1 MPGATSQFVI
11 RHSKNSSFPKE
22 IAMKTNS
29 EKFVNYY
36 EQTSKYS
43 VKWAKSR
50 KLLEAQL
57 LTYNTGKALH
67 QQLRSAHQALA
78 EKLLYLYSVALHYHQ
93 AYVGLLAPGTTP
105 LPTLRVNNVQLAQ
118 MLNCS
123 ERTVQNLRQRLRTS
137 GIITREVW
145 HGTNSQYELFLSPQV
160 LHLQLGG
167 DPNNLVTQFFAAAP
181 APLTT
186 SQAQTLRHT
195 VTSKTILET
204 NKLNKLSGA
213 PFQQAPEFGG
223 LAELKPVGLPLN
235 PVEKL
240 EELVENPQSSSVL
253 DTIPELFSGYE
264 TTSDTPTGT
273 APPVAA
279 APPKSPEPPKRRR
292 RPLPKVTPQVP
303 EVPKVVNKKSS
314 EAAPKPASPNVVKST
329 SSEAAPSLTLPTQL
343 PLTLESVYL
352 GLSPAD
358 RLQLD
363 RQVSRMASVASATLY
378 ADQWICDQ
386 ENDRLRIA
394 LAEYLRYAPAANY
407 TRGANEVVERI
418 HLVRRWIDSGLANG
432 QNRWVPLPSLYFDVR
447 NAKGF
452 KATKAWFKKHQ
463 QAKIAIK
470 DRELVT
476 KAVNFYLAS
485 LRPEATIAP
494 TEAYRRVTQT
504 LGKRKASLVQLFQQ
518 EIQNSVPHVQQH
530 RAA

>member
-1 MPGATSQFVI
+1 
-11 RHSKNSSFPKE
+11 
-22 IAMKTNS
+22 MKTNS
-29 EKFVNYY
+29 EKFTNYY

-67 QQLRSAHQALA
+67 HQLRSAHQALA

-93 AYVGLLAPGTTP
+93 GYVGLLVPGTTP
-105 LPTLRVNNVQLAQ
+105 LPALWVNNVQLSQ

-123 ERTVQNLRQRLRTS
+123 ERTIQNLRLRLRTA

-145 HGTNSQYELFLSPQV
+145 HGTNSQYELYLSPQV

-167 DPNNLVTQFFAAAP
+167 DPNNQIAQFFAATP
-181 APLTT
+181 APLT
-186 SQAQTLRHT
+186 SPLAQTLRHT

-213 PFQQAPEFGG
+213 DFQQAPAPELGAG
-223 LAELKPVGLPLN
+223 PDPDSQPLDVVAEPQ
-235 PVEKL
+235 
-240 EELVENPQSSSVL
+240 ELVENPQQNDV
-253 DTIPELFSGYE
+253 PELFSGYE

-273 APPVAA
+273 PLRVAA
-279 APPKSPEPPKRRR
+279 ALPKFPESPEPGKAQLDMVSPPNTAPTDACIVSPRREARNR
-292 RPLPKVTPQVP
+292 RVRRDV
-303 EVPKVVNKKSS
+303 VVNKISS
-314 EAAPKPASPNVVKST
+314 EAAQKHT
-329 SSEAAPSLTLPTQL
+329 SCEPVLGILPEKL

-386 ENDRLRIA
+386 EYNRLRIA

-418 HLVRRWIDSGLANG
+418 HLVRRWIDSGLANN

-476 KAVNFYLAS
+476 KAVNFYMAS
-485 LRPEATIAP
+485 LRPSATIAP

-504 LGKRKASLVQLFQQ
+504 LGKRKASLVQLFHQ

>member
-1 MPGATSQFVI
+1 
-11 RHSKNSSFPKE
+11 
-22 IAMKTNS
+22 MKTNS

-93 AYVGLLAPGTTP
+93 GYVGLLVPGTTP
-105 LPTLRVNNVQLAQ
+105 LPALWVNNVQLSQ

-123 ERTVQNLRQRLRTS
+123 ERTIQNLRLRLRTA

-167 DPNNLVTQFFAAAP
+167 DPNNQIAQFFTATP
-181 APLTT
+181 APLTS

-195 VTSKTILET
+195 ITSKTILET

-213 PFQQAPEFGG
+213 DCQQAPAPG
-223 LAELKPVGLPLN
+223 LGAGPDPDSQPLDVVAEP
-235 PVEKL
+235 
-240 EELVENPQSSSVL
+240 EELVENPQSDSVL
-253 DTIPELFSGYE
+253 DTALELFSGYE

-273 APPVAA
+273 PLRVAA
-279 APPKSPEPPKRRR
+279 ALPKSPERRS
-292 RPLPKVTPQVP
+292 PTLPNVTPQVP
-303 EVPKVVNKKSS
+303 EVSKVVNKKSS
-314 EAAPKPASPNVVKST
+314 EAV
-329 SSEAAPSLTLPTQL
+329 PSLTLPTQL

-386 ENDRLRIA
+386 EYNRLRIA

-463 QAKIAIK
+463 QAKVAIK

-504 LGKRKASLVQLFQQ
+504 LGKRKASLVQLFHQ
-518 EIQNSVPHVQQH
+518 EIQNSVLHVQQH

>member
-1 MPGATSQFVI
+1 
-11 RHSKNSSFPKE
+11 
-22 IAMKTNS
+22 MKTNS

-93 AYVGLLAPGTTP
+93 GYVQPLIPATTP
-105 LPTLRVNNVQLAQ
+105 LPALWVNNVQLSQ

-123 ERTVQNLRQRLRTS
+123 ERTVQNLRLRLRTA

-145 HGTNSQYELFLSPQV
+145 HGTNSQYELYLSPQV

-167 DPNNLVTQFFAAAP
+167 DPNNQIAQFFAATP
-181 APLTT
+181 APLT
-186 SQAQTLRHT
+186 SPLAQTLRHT

-213 PFQQAPEFGG
+213 DFQQAPAPELGAG
-223 LAELKPVGLPLN
+223 PDPDSQPLDVVAEPQ
-235 PVEKL
+235 
-240 EELVENPQSSSVL
+240 ELVENPQQNDV
-253 DTIPELFSGYE
+253 PELFSGYE

-273 APPVAA
+273 PLRVAA
-279 APPKSPEPPKRRR
+279 ALPKSPERRS
-292 RPLPKVTPQVP
+292 PTLPKVTPQVP
-303 EVPKVVNKKSS
+303 EVSKVVNKKSS
-314 EAAPKPASPNVVKST
+314 EAV
-329 SSEAAPSLTLPTQL
+329 PSLTLPTQL

-386 ENDRLRIA
+386 EYNRLRIA

-418 HLVRRWIDSGLANG
+418 HLVRRWIDSGLANN

-476 KAVNFYLAS
+476 KAVNFYMAS

-504 LGKRKASLVQLFQQ
+504 LGKRKASLVQLFHQ

>member
-1 MPGATSQFVI
+1 
-11 RHSKNSSFPKE
+11 
-22 IAMKTNS
+22 MKTPS
-29 EKFVNYY
+29 EKLTNYY

-93 AYVGLLAPGTTP
+93 GYVGLLVPGTTP
-105 LPTLRVNNVQLAQ
+105 LPALWVNNVQLSQ

-123 ERTVQNLRQRLRTS
+123 ERTIQNLRLRLRTA

-167 DPNNLVTQFFAAAP
+167 DPSNQVDAFFATP
-181 APLTT
+181 APTC
-186 SQAQTLRHT
+186 SAPQAQTLPHT

-213 PFQQAPEFGG
+213 DCQQAPAPELG
-223 LAELKPVGLPLN
+223 AEPDPDSQPLDVVRE
-235 PVEKL
+235 PQ
-240 EELVENPQSSSVL
+240 ELVENPQSDSIL
-253 DTIPELFSGYE
+253 DTALELFSGYE
-264 TTSDTPTGT
+264 TTSDTPSGT
-273 APPVAA
+273 TPPVAA
-279 APPKSPEPPKRRR
+279 APPKSPESPKRRR
-292 RPLPKVTPQVP
+292 RPLPKVTPKVP
-303 EVPKVVNKKSS
+303 EVPKVVNKTSS
-314 EAAPKPASPNVVKST
+314 EAAPNSPTREARNRRVRRDVVVNKT

-352 GLSPAD
+352 GLPPAD

-386 ENDRLRIA
+386 EHDRLRIA

-452 KATKAWFKKHQ
+452 KATKTWFKKHQ

>member
-1 MPGATSQFVI
+1 
-11 RHSKNSSFPKE
+11 
-22 IAMKTNS
+22 MKTNS

-93 AYVGLLAPGTTP
+93 GYVQPLIPGTTP
-105 LPTLRVNNVQLAQ
+105 LPALWVNNVQLAQ

-123 ERTVQNLRQRLRTS
+123 ERTVQNLRLRLRTA

-145 HGTNSQYELFLSPQV
+145 HGTNSQYELHLSPQV

-167 DPNNLVTQFFAAAP
+167 DPNNQVAHFFAATP
-181 APLTT
+181 APLT
-186 SQAQTLRHT
+186 SPQTQSLRHT

-204 NKLNKLSGA
+204 NELNKLSGA
-213 PFQQAPEFGG
+213 DFQQAPAPG
-223 LAELKPVGLPLN
+223 LGAESDPDSQSLDGVAEPQ
-235 PVEKL
+235 
-240 EELVENPQSSSVL
+240 ELVENPQQNDV
-253 DTIPELFSGYE
+253 PELFSGYE

-273 APPVAA
+273 PLRVAA
-279 APPKSPEPPKRRR
+279 ALPKFPESPEPGKAQLDMVSPPNTAPTDACIVSPTREARNRRVR
-292 RPLPKVTPQVP
+292 RDV
-303 EVPKVVNKKSS
+303 VVNKISS
-314 EAAPKPASPNVVKST
+314 EAAQKHT
-329 SSEAAPSLTLPTQL
+329 SCEPVLGILPEKL

-386 ENDRLRIA
+386 EYNRLRIA

-418 HLVRRWIDSGLANG
+418 HLVRRWIDSGLANN

-476 KAVNFYLAS
+476 KAVNFYMAS

-504 LGKRKASLVQLFQQ
+504 LGKRKASLVQLFHQ

>member
-1 MPGATSQFVI
+1 
-11 RHSKNSSFPKE
+11 
-22 IAMKTNS
+22 MKTNS

-78 EKLLYLYSVALHYHQ
+78 EKLLYLYSVAIHYHQ
-93 AYVGLLAPGTTP
+93 AYVQPLIPGTTP
-105 LPTLRVNNVQLAQ
+105 LPALWVNNVQLAQ

-123 ERTVQNLRQRLRTS
+123 ERSIQNLRLRLRTS

-145 HGTNSQYELFLSPQV
+145 HGTNSQYELYLSPQV

-167 DPNNLVTQFFAAAP
+167 DPNNQVAQFFATTP
-181 APLTT
+181 APLTS

-213 PFQQAPEFGG
+213 NCQQAPASESGAEPDPDSQPLG
-223 LAELKPVGLPLN
+223 LAAESQQ
-235 PVEKL
+235 
-240 EELVENPQSSSVL
+240 LVENPQQKNV
-253 DTIPELFSGYE
+253 PELFSGYE
-264 TTSDTPTGT
+264 TTSDPGLETP
-273 APPVAA
+273 PRVAA
-279 APPKSPEPPKRRR
+279 LPPTPSGDAGAQDWDKLLTCPQYLGVADSRLEHPTQNTT
-292 RPLPKVTPQVP
+292 PLPDASAAPTPREARNRRARRDV
-303 EVPKVVNKKSS
+303 VVNKISS
-314 EAAPKPASPNVVKST
+314 EAAQKHT
-329 SSEAAPSLTLPTQL
+329 SCEPVLGILPEKL

-386 ENDRLRIA
+386 EYNRLRIA

-418 HLVRRWIDSGLANG
+418 HLVRRWIDSGLANN

-463 QAKIAIK
+463 QAKVAIK

-504 LGKRKASLVQLFQQ
+504 LGKRKASLVQLFHQ